1 MSLKFIGIAPHGGSA
16 GQRRIF
22 HYTANPRDDWKR
34 TDPVWERPVPAAYPV
49 PFIKPASTW
58 RRTMRQTGQS
68 YKQHPVNGPFD
79 AIVIGSGI
87 GGLTAA
93 ALLAK
98 HAGKKVLVLERHHA
112 AGGFTHVFHRRNYEW
127 DVGVHYVGQVNS
139 LQSPIRAAF
148 DHLTEGRLLWN
159 PMPDVYDR
167 IMIAGHSYDFPTGME
182 RFREKMKH
190 YFPNEAAAI
199 DGYIASVCAAASAS
213 GMFFAEKA
221 IPGAIARLIGPLM
234 RRRYL

>member
-1 MSLKFIGIAPHGGSA
+1 
-16 GQRRIF
+16 
-22 HYTANPRDDWKR
+22 
-34 TDPVWERPVPAAYPV
+34 
-49 PFIKPASTW
+49 
-58 RRTMRQTGQS
+58 
-68 YKQHPVNGPFD
+68 
-79 AIVIGSGI
+79 
-87 GGLTAA
+87 
-93 ALLAK
+93 
-98 HAGKKVLVLERHHA
+98 
-112 AGGFTHVFHRRNYEW
+112 
-127 DVGVHYVGQVNS
+127 VGQVNS

-167 IMIAGHSYDFPTGME
+167 IMIAGRSYDFPTGME

-199 DGYIASVCAAASAS
+199 DAYIASVCAAASAS

-234 RRRYL
+234 RRRYLRYSDQTTAQVLNALTGNQELIGVLTGQWGDYGLPPAQSSFAMHATIAYHYFDGAAYPVGGASEIAASIAPVIERAGGQIMVSADVADILLEGGRRAVGVRMADGTEIRANTIISDAGADNTY